1 MCSSK
6 FIKLFAFAVFLE
18 MISGAYPWFFWG
30 INTNYLFVLCTII
43 SLLYVRKNKLKLNIL
58 SNYGLGFALLFM
70 GTLLNVN
77 SYSIN
82 ERVYQICSFI
92 PMLVIVSDKDNGEEI
107 YSTIAKWLSYLLV
120 PSILLHLVFQVI
132 GFPLSTI
139 IINKNVPD
147 SYVFFNYF
155 TKTKVHIKSV

>member
-1 MCSSK
+1 
-6 FIKLFAFAVFLE
+6 
-18 MISGAYPWFFWG
+18 
-30 INTNYLFVLCTII
+30 
-43 SLLYVRKNKLKLNIL
+43 
-58 SNYGLGFALLFM
+58 
-70 GTLLNVN
+70 
-77 SYSIN
+77 
-82 ERVYQICSFI
+82 
-92 PMLVIVSDKDNGEEI
+92 MLVIVSDKDNGEEI

-155 TKTKVHIKSV
+155 ILLKI